1 MRRRS
6 GNSFTALAATVILR
20 PMRRYLRIFAAGLV
34 AATIVPWA
42 AAAEP
47 ITLNGIT
54 FSDEVGG
61 FVLVDGWGSGT
72 LDDPFVIVEQVTDNA
87 PAILVVRE
95 FSAAFGNPARTQHL
109 SGFVMTKI
117 VINGTS
123 SAWQSYELQLQELLG
138 QDSTYGDGLSF
149 GQNPS
154 SARSFSSDLYRDMI
168 AIDEPLDGVTFRQ
181 GVVHPGERVAFRFF
195 VTDNTPQSL
204 FYLVQTREQPVVMA
218 PLRDSPPPN
227 G

>member
-1 MRRRS
+1 M
-6 GNSFTALAATVILR
+6 SFTLAAMTVILGS
-20 PMRRYLRIFAAGLV
+20 MRWFFWIVATSLA
-34 AATIVPWA
+34 AATLAWGSA
-42 AAAEP
+42 AYAEP

-72 LDDPFVIVEQVTDNA
+72 IDDPFVIVERVTDDA

-95 FSAAFGNPARTQHL
+95 FSGAFGNPTRTQHL
-109 SGFVMTKI
+109 AGFVLTKV
-117 VINGTS
+117 VINGTDN
-123 SAWQSYELQLQELLG
+123 AWQSYDLQLQELLG
-138 QDSTYGDGLSF
+138 RDSTYGDGLSF
-149 GQNPS
+149 GQHPG
-154 SARSFSSDLYRDMI
+154 SARSFSSDLYRDPI
-168 AIDEPLDGVTFRQ
+168 AVDEPLDGVTFRQ
-181 GVVHPGERVAFRFF
+181 GVVRPGEQVSFRFY

-218 PLRDSPPPN
+218 PIRPGPLPK

>member
-1 MRRRS
+1 MAIAVGS
-6 GNSFTALAATVILR
+6 PV
-20 PMRRYLRIFAAGLV
+20 
-34 AATIVPWA
+34 
-42 AAAEP
+42 AAEP

-72 LDDPFVIVEQVTDNA
+72 LDDPFVIVERVTDDA
-87 PAILVVRE
+87 PAILVVRD

-109 SGFVMTKI
+109 AGFVMTKV
-117 VINGTS
+117 VINATS
-123 SAWQSYELQLQELLG
+123 NAWQSYELQLQELLG

-149 GQNPS
+149 GQSPS
-154 SARSFSSDLYRDMI
+154 GARSFSSDLYRDMI

-181 GVVHPGERVAFRFF
+181 GVVRPGGQVSFRFF
-195 VTDNTPQSL
+195 VTDNTPQSV
-204 FYLVQTREQPVVMA
+204 FYLVQSREQPIVMA
-218 PLRDSPPPN
+218 PIRPGPLPN